1 MKSGEWVGYYTY
13 QGKTTR
19 CPMHLTLEFSERTIR
34 GAGLDNPGAFI
45 ITGDHN
51 QATGAVS
58 WQKQYVGKHAV
69 HYAGSYA
76 NEEIQGDWSLVQ
88 STSTGPRKTQG
99 AFRLWPLPDDL
110 YGDDDPLQE
119 ILLKE
124 IARKG

>member
-45 ITGDHN
+45 ITGAYD
-51 QATGAVS
+51 QATGKVS

-69 HYAGSYA
+69 YYAGSYA
-76 NEEIQGDWSLVQ
+76 NEEIQGDWSLGK
-88 STSTGPRKTQG
+88 SQG

-110 YGDDDPLQE
+110 YGDDDPLHE